1 MRQEVLLLV
10 RKMLLM
16 FMRYAVDVLKVVCC
30 GGGDFASV
38 VDRRGDGGTA
48 ARLDSN
54 YGVVRLQSSEEHVRS
69 LSWANHVT

>member
-16 FMRYAVDVLKVVCC
+16 FMMYAVDVLKVVCC

-48 ARLDSN
+48 ATRFHPHL
-54 YGVVRLQSSEEHVRS
+54 
-69 LSWANHVT
+69 HVTPICTLLNPINPT